1 LPFYAPKVYHA
12 NSNNYVETPM
22 IESKF
27 LKENIEN
34 IQRLMSIQA
43 LKHFETRNLGKLLRL
58 SKIRQ
63 YEDGE
68 KIIQEGDMDPWLYF
82 LLSGKIRITK
92 EGEEISTIN
101 RKGEIFGEMRIIDDQ
116 SRSASV
122 HAVGPTVCLAVDTS
136 AGDRIS
142 SSDEKEARLD
152 FLLLLYRIFAEYI
165 TLRLRLT
172 NEELVRAKR
181 DAKRDGGSQAPSNA
195 PKKESDKAV
204 RHDPEQD
211 QLKPRPKRYIENV

>member
-1 LPFYAPKVYHA
+1 
-12 NSNNYVETPM
+12 M
-22 IESKF
+22 IESKY

-34 IQRLMSIQA
+34 IQRLMTIQA

-68 KIIQEGDMDPWLYF
+68 QVIQEGDRDPWLYF

-92 EGEEISTIN
+92 GGEEIGIID

-122 HAVGPTVCLAVDTS
+122 HALGKTVCMAVDTS
-136 AGDRIS
+136 AGNRLTT
-142 SSDEKEARLD
+142 SDEKDAKLD
-152 FLLLLYRIFAEYI
+152 FLLLLYRIFAEYM
-165 TLRLRLT
+165 TARLRLT
-172 NEELVRAKR
+172 NEELVRAR
-181 DAKRDGGSQAPSNA
+181 RDGKASPEKPKPSKPAA
-195 PKKESDKAV
+195 PKM
-204 RHDPEQD
+204 
-211 QLKPRPKRYIENV
+211 KRYIEKLQ

>member
-1 LPFYAPKVYHA
+1 
-12 NSNNYVETPM
+12 M
-22 IESKF
+22 IESKY

-34 IQRLMSIQA
+34 IQRLMTIQA

-68 KIIQEGDMDPWLYF
+68 QIIQEGDLDPWLYF
-82 LLSGKIRITK
+82 LLSGNIRVSK
-92 EGEEISTIN
+92 GGEDIGIIN

-122 HAVGPTVCLAVDTS
+122 YAVGDTVCLAVDTS
-136 AGDRIS
+136 AGNRLS
-142 SSDEKEARLD
+142 TSKEKDDRLD

-165 TLRLRLT
+165 TARLRLT
-172 NEELVRAKR
+172 NEELVKAKR
-181 DAKRDGGSQAPSNA
+181 DVKSQYGPDNSSSATQPANKAHKR
-195 PKKESDKAV
+195 
-204 RHDPEQD
+204 H
-211 QLKPRPKRYIENV
+211 IENF

>member
-1 LPFYAPKVYHA
+1 
-12 NSNNYVETPM
+12 M
-22 IESKF
+22 IESKY

-68 KIIQEGDMDPWLYF
+68 QIIQEGDMDPWLYF
-82 LLSGKIRITK
+82 LLSGKIRISK
-92 EGEEISTIN
+92 EGEDIGTIS
-101 RKGEIFGEMRIIDDQ
+101 RKGEIFGEMRIVDDQ

-122 HAVGPTVCLAVDTS
+122 YAVGQTVCLAVDTS
-136 AGDRIS
+136 AGSRLTTS
-142 SSDEKEARLD
+142 EEKDERLD
-152 FLLLLYRIFAEYI
+152 FLLLLYRIFAEYM
-165 TLRLRLT
+165 TARLRLT

-181 DAKRDGGSQAPSNA
+181 NAKTSSSSGDSDSGAAKPS
-195 PKKESDKAV
+195 
-204 RHDPEQD
+204 
-211 QLKPRPKRYIENV
+211 PKRHIETF

>member
-1 LPFYAPKVYHA
+1 
-12 NSNNYVETPM
+12 M
-22 IESKF
+22 IESKY

-68 KIIQEGDMDPWLYF
+68 QIIQEGDMDPWLYF
-82 LLSGKIRITK
+82 LLSGKIRISK
-92 EGEEISTIN
+92 ESENIGTIN

-122 HAVGPTVCLAVDTS
+122 YAVGETVCLAVDTS
-136 AGDRIS
+136 AGNRLTS
-142 SSDEKEARLD
+142 SQEKDERLD

-165 TLRLRLT
+165 TARLRLT

-181 DAKRDGGSQAPSNA
+181 DAKHNTAGIAEAHKVEEEPK
-195 PKKESDKAV
+195 PKKPAHK
-204 RHDPEQD
+204 RH
-211 QLKPRPKRYIENV
+211 IETF